1 MPTLFD
7 DRTGERFG
15 DIERQQQRKPLAR
28 ATIAAQHARSQQRE
42 RQCLQHEP
50 RAVRRKWR
58 EHELP
63 QYFER
68 EQRERA
74 GNGETRCQ
82 WTATNS

>member
-1 MPTLFD
+1 
-7 DRTGERFG
+7 
-15 DIERQQQRKPLAR
+15 
-28 ATIAAQHARSQQRE
+28 
-42 RQCLQHEP
+42 
-50 RAVRRKWR
+50 VRRKWR

-74 GNGETRCQ
+74 GDGETRCQ